1 MQPYPVEKKWI
12 IEDIPPVY
20 QILDLFPSLKKVK
33 YVGNENYYVQLF
45 IIIII

>member
-1 MQPYPVEKKWI
+1 MQPFPVEKNG

-20 QILDLFPSLKKVK
+20 QILDLFPSLKRGK